1 MELHNIKEDNA
12 IFYNTD
18 QAISVYF
25 RHGLFLREPNVI
37 VTPFLQNGDDAVRQW
52 AIFVSP
58 QRGGNAIGTCVRG
71 LNISMV
77 SAVECG
83 CLVSFTN
90 TVGNWYKKKLFGV
103 ARGSTWE
110 SMASLWRS
118 WRGDATTQASHV
130 NIVIDLLFLRALY
143 TGFPIKSV
151 SHATGIVGAEFVQME
166 GITNNTKHVGRS
178 SFTVTDAKCQYV
190 QY

>member
-1 MELHNIKEDNA
+1 MELHNIKQDNA
-12 IFYNTD
+12 IFYNTH
-18 QAISVYF
+18 QAISVYSS
-25 RHGLFLREPNVI
+25 HGLFLQEPNVI
-37 VTPFLQNGDDAVRQW
+37 VTPFLQNADDTARQW

-77 SAVECG
+77 SVVECG
-83 CLVSFTN
+83 CLVTSTN
-90 TVGNWYKKKLFGV
+90 SVGNWYKKKLFGV

-118 WRGDATTQASHV
+118 WIGDATTQASHV
-130 NIVIDLLFLRALY
+130 NILIDPLFLRMLY
-143 TGFPIKSV
+143 TGFPMKSV

-166 GITNNTKHVGRS
+166 GFTNHTRRVRS
-178 SFTVTDAKCQYV
+178 SFCEVTNAKCQYI
-190 QY
+190 QN